1 MEAKKVIVR
10 FPPSPTGLLH
20 VGGVRTALYNY
31 IFAKQNQGELL
42 MRIEDT
48 DKERSKKEYETDIF
62 DSLSWLGIDYDNKG
76 QIWRQSERTEIYR
89 NKIQELIKKGAAYLA
104 EESNQSLQETEASEN
119 KEARPLTPEPAR
131 NDSQRIAGGRSDGG
145 RVVRFKNPGGKI
157 KFQDLIRGE
166 VEIDVGDLNDFVIAK
181 NINEPLYHLTVV
193 VDDLE
198 MGVTHV
204 IRGEDHI
211 SNTPR
216 QILILEALG
225 GERPVYAHLP
235 LVLAEDKSKLS
246 KRKHGESVSLKFY
259 KEKGYE
265 PEAILNFLA
274 LVGWNG
280 GTDKEIFTLEELIK
294 EFDISKVQ
302 KKGGVFNIEKLN
314 WVNKEHILRMEYS
327 KQFSIFNF
335 QFSISKWKA
344 HEKSKDEEFM
354 KMLLEIFL
362 ERIHRWGEVSEL
374 INAGEFD
381 YLFEAPTPEAAKI
394 CWKNQSREE
403 AKNNLE
409 QIINIIGDADQI
421 MQHAERVGKG
431 EVLWPLRYAL
441 SGKDKSPDPFY
452 IMKILGEE
460 ESKNRVLTA
469 IKLL

>member
-31 IFAKQNQGELL
+31 IFAKQNAGDFVL
-42 MRIEDT
+42 RIEDT
-48 DKERSKKEYETDIF
+48 DKERSKKEYEQDIL
-62 DSLSWLGIDYDNKG
+62 DSLEWLGLDFDNKG

-89 NKIQELIKKGAAYLA
+89 NKIQELIKKGSAYI
-104 EESNQSLQETEASEN
+104 SQETEGDN
-119 KEARPLTPEPAR
+119 KE
-131 NDSQRIAGGRSDGG
+131 
-145 RVVRFKNPGGKI
+145 VVRFKNPGGKI
-157 KFQDLIRGE
+157 KFKDLIRGE

-225 GERPVYAHLP
+225 GERPTYAHLP
-235 LVLAEDKSKLS
+235 LVLATDKSKLS
-246 KRKHGESVSLKFY
+246 KRKHGESVSLKYY

-265 PEAILNFLA
+265 PEAILNFLS
-274 LVGWNG
+274 LVGWNP

-294 EFDISKVQ
+294 EFDLSKVQ

-314 WVNKEHILRMEYS
+314 WVNKEHILRSPRDSQITKLKSETS
-327 KQFSIFNF
+327 KTRFSQNPKLEDADFI
-335 QFSISKWKA
+335 
-344 HEKSKDEEFM
+344 EKFLN
-354 KMLLEIFL
+354 LLL
-362 ERIHRWGEVSEL
+362 ERIHRWGEVEEL

-381 YLFEAPTPEAAKI
+381 YLFEAPTPEPAKI
-394 CWKNQSREE
+394 CWKNQSKEA

-409 QIINIIGDADQI
+409 EIIKIISDPDQI

-441 SGKDKSPDPFY
+441 SGKDKSPDPFSL
-452 IMKILGEE
+452 MKILGEQ
-460 ESKNRVLTA
+460 ESKNRVLAA

>member
-1 MEAKKVIVR
+1 MESKKIIVR

-31 IFAKQNQGELL
+31 IFAKQNSGKFIL
-42 MRIEDT
+42 RIEDT
-48 DKERSKKEYETDIF
+48 DKERSKKEYEEDIL
-62 DSLSWLGIDYDNKG
+62 DSLDWLGISFDNKG
-76 QIWRQSERTEIYR
+76 EVWRQSERTEIYR
-89 NKIQELIKKGAAYLA
+89 NKTQELIKKGSAYI
-104 EESNQSLQETEASEN
+104 SQETEGEN
-119 KEARPLTPEPAR
+119 KE
-131 NDSQRIAGGRSDGG
+131 
-145 RVVRFKNPGGKI
+145 VVRFKNPGGKI

-166 VEIDVGDLNDFVIAK
+166 VEIDVGDLKDFVIAK

-211 SNTPR
+211 PNTPR

-225 GERPVYAHLP
+225 GTRPVYAHLP

-246 KRKHGESVSLKFY
+246 KRKHGESVSLKYY

-265 PEAILNFLA
+265 PEAILNFLS
-274 LVGWNG
+274 LVGWNP

-302 KKGGVFNIEKLN
+302 KKGAVFNIEKLN
-314 WVNKEHILRMEYS
+314 WVNKQHIQSSPREA
-327 KQFSIFNF
+327 Q
-335 QFSISKWKA
+335 ISKIKSQV
-344 HEKSKDEEFM
+344 EKTKFNQNPKLEDITFLEKFLD
-354 KMLLEIFL
+354 LLL
-362 ERIHRWGEVSEL
+362 ERIHRWGEVEEL
-374 INAGEFD
+374 LNSGEFD
-381 YLFEAPTPEAAKI
+381 YLFEVPTLEPEKI
-394 CWKNQSREE
+394 CWKKQSKEE

-409 QIINIIGDADQI
+409 EIIKIIIEDADQI
-421 MQHAERVGKG
+421 MQYAERVGKG

-441 SGKDKSPDPFY
+441 SGKDKSPDPFSL
-452 IMKILGEE
+452 MKILGEE
-460 ESKNRVLTA
+460 ESKNRVLAA